1 MTSARIDRREQMA
14 LQTRGDILRAARRLF
29 AERGYG
35 ATSVNDIA
43 AEAAVAVQTIYA
55 RLGSKRGMLMA
66 LVDLI
71 DEEAGVSGRAAEIA
85 TATTPEDV
93 LRAWAQLQRALHERC
108 GDIIGAL
115 ITAAA
120 VEPEVAQAVAE
131 GSRRRRDGARFTI
144 DRIAGLDGLR
154 HELPPHHAAALLSG
168 AGTHETWHEL
178 VHAYNLSWDQ
188 AQQTLNDAMA
198 RAILRTSQLPA
209 LKEGLNDPTARPLHS
224 PGPGA
229 ADHSRG
235 G

>member
-1 MTSARIDRREQMA
+1 MPSARIDRREQMA
-14 LQTRGDILRAARRLF
+14 LQTRADILRAARRLF

-43 AEAAVAVQTIYA
+43 EEAGVAVQTIYA

-71 DEEAGVSGRAAEIA
+71 DEEAGVPGRAAEIA
-85 TATTPEDV
+85 TASTPGDV
-93 LRAWAQLQRALHERC
+93 LRAWAQLHRALNERC

-144 DRIAGLDGLR
+144 DRIAELGGLR
-154 HELPPHHAAALLSG
+154 DELPPHHAAALVSA

-188 AQQTLNDAMA
+188 AQQTLNNALA
-198 RAILRTSQLPA
+198 RAILRTI
-209 LKEGLNDPTARPLHS
+209 E
-224 PGPGA
+224 PGVGE
-229 ADHSRG
+229 R
-235 G
+235 